1 MATGKE
7 RYNAGSRWKRVVL
20 KTEVFNSRETLHC
33 EDQILSGC
41 EGYENK
47 I

>member
-7 RYNAGSRWKRVVL
+7 RYNAGSDICHVVL
-20 KTEVFNSRETLHC
+20 KTEVPNTLETLHC
-33 EDQILSGC
+33 EDQILPGC
-41 EGYENK
+41 EGYENQ